1 MREKS
6 HMGNVLFLHGPV
18 TLVPKHVS
26 TECRFLFIK
35 IICVRFIGAKHKQLD
50 FHYFSQFFFQR
61 FEIAKRYE

>member
-6 HMGNVLFLHGPV
+6 YVGNVLFLHGPV

-35 IICVRFIGAKHKQLD
+35 ITCVRFTGARHKQLD
-50 FHYFSQFFFQR
+50 FHYFSQFFSFNDSKLQN
-61 FEIAKRYE
+61 